1 MNNERKY
8 QSLFHSFSLKSK
20 GKKVRLSYILI
31 LVVVGVSLMLIGNI
45 LKEDEIPEP
54 AMTLTTE
61 EKEDEE
67 EATVFKSETKEKETE
82 LTDNY
87 EYYYET
93 QLKQALEQMVGVSNV
108 TVMVN
113 VAGTEKNIYE
123 KNVQM
128 KEQQTEETDRE
139 GGTRNVSDTSKD
151 EQVVIIRSG
160 EKEEPLVIHSQ
171 KPDISGVLV
180 VANGVDN
187 IQVKTWVV
195 EAVSRVLDIP
205 THRVSVMPRKLK
217 EDAS

>member
-1 MNNERKY
+1 
-8 QSLFHSFSLKSK
+8 
-20 GKKVRLSYILI
+20 
-31 LVVVGVSLMLIGNI
+31 MLIGNI